1 MSPETFHATLVAA
14 RMLTPRVRELTFERD
29 GAPFSFQSGQWVSV
43 VIGAQTDDKGRP
55 LRRSYSLA
63 SVPRPGSSRFEL
75 VVTKVDGGVGST
87 WLHELGVGA
96 KVEVKGPQ
104 GMFLR
109 PVDVGPSLFVATGT
123 GVAPFRG
130 MLHDALAAGRT
141 EPLWVLFGVR
151 TLNDAL
157 YADELEALARAHANV
172 KLILSL
178 SRPAPGWQGRTGYV
192 QTHALG
198 LWKEL
203 EALGPAA
210 PHAYVC
216 GVKKMLL
223 EVRDVL
229 KTQGGADRKQL
240 HLESY
245 D

>member
-1 MSPETFHATLVAA
+1 MTAG
-14 RMLTPRVRELTFERD
+14 M
-29 GAPFSFQSGQWVSV
+29 
-43 VIGAQTDDKGRP
+43 
-55 LRRSYSLA
+55 
-63 SVPRPGSSRFEL
+63 PRPAL
-75 VVTKVDGGVGST
+75 VPVVLCSA
-87 WLHELGVGA
+87 WLV
-96 KVEVKGPQ
+96 
-104 GMFLR
+104 
-109 PVDVGPSLFVATGT
+109 
-123 GVAPFRG
+123 
-130 MLHDALAAGRT
+130 
-141 EPLWVLFGVR
+141 LW
-151 TLNDAL
+151 
-157 YADELEALARAHANV
+157 
-172 KLILSL
+172 
-178 SRPAPGWQGRTGYV
+178 